1 MPRFPSPRALLVVTT
16 ALTTGLSAPHTWADD
31 APALR
36 VCMAENNAPL
46 SYQFKRDPM
55 KGLDVALAQA
65 IADHLR
71 RPLRI
76 VPFES
81 ELEDEST
88 LSQEVNA
95 MLSSDVCDV
104 ASGFPL
110 LHQDLGKPTKEVSR
124 TPEYPGAKRYRE
136 RPWITLGTLI
146 NSRPYQASAMTLVVI
161 DPRWAQLSLQD
172 IGDARLGATAGTL
185 SGAATMMFNGGQWRS
200 RVVNLSRDDDPLVAV
215 DSGQVDA
222 VLVSQSR
229 LDNWRRKHAD
239 SQVRSTGYLHPM
251 RLNIG
256 LVALDSQQAIIDAAS
271 AVISQAQSS
280 GDLARWAAASGV
292 TYLQPEEP
300 HVSFGPNMASLMQA
314 K

>member
-1 MPRFPSPRALLVVTT
+1 MNKTPQIWLL
-16 ALTTGLSAPHTWADD
+16 AIAAAASIGAQAHAAAP
-31 APALR
+31 LR

-55 KGLDVALAQA
+55 KGLDVAVAQA
-65 IADHLR
+65 VAQRLQ
-71 RPLRI
+71 RPLQI

-95 MLSSDVCDV
+95 MLSSDVCDL

-110 LHQDLGKPTKEVSR
+110 LHQDLGTPTKALSR
-124 TPEYPGAKRYRE
+124 TPEYPGVKPYKQ
-136 RPWITLGTLI
+136 RPWIKLGTLV
-146 NSRPYQASAMTLVVI
+146 NSVPYQATALTLVVK
-161 DPRWAQLSLQD
+161 DPAWHSLSLKD
-172 IGDARLGATAGTL
+172 IGEAKLGANAGTL
-185 SGAATMMFNGGQWRS
+185 SGAASMMFNGGQWRS
-200 RVVNLSRDDDPLVAV
+200 RIVNLSRDDDPLGAV

-222 VLVSQSR
+222 VLVAQSR
-229 LDNWRRKHAD
+229 LDNWRRRHAD
-239 SQVRSTGYLHPM
+239 SELRSTGYLHPL

-256 LVALDSQQAIIDAAS
+256 MVALDNNQALIDAAS
-271 AVISQAQSS
+271 AVITQAHAS
-280 GDLARWAAASGV
+280 GDMARWAADHGV
-292 TYLQPEEP
+292 TYLEPQEP